1 MALNFVNYAAFA
13 AAGKQ
18 VDRDMREFRQSFG
31 TESARKSAKGQN
43 PSPLYAVKKVPAGKR
58 TAKR

>member
-31 TESARKSAKGQN
+31 TESRKGAQGQK
-43 PSPLYAVKKVPAGKR
+43 PPLYAVKKVAAGKR

>member
-31 TESARKSAKGQN
+31 TESTRKSVKGQN
-43 PSPLYAVKKVPAGKR
+43 PPLYAVKKVPAGKR